1 MNYYYD
7 CQSNFFFYT
16 LARVGFNFFSNI
28 FSNYQKMRFPF
39 NLPENRRFDVV
50 GFGTN
55 AVDYLIRVPFYPPF
69 NSKIELSDYL
79 QLAGGEIATA
89 MVGLQ
94 RLGMKTAYAG
104 RFGDDDAGDFGLKS
118 LQDENVNVEFAEQIE
133 NAKTQIAFIV
143 IDERNGER
151 TIIWHRDKKL
161 AYTKEDAPIE
171 IASLAKVLHLTP
183 HDTESCIELARAAKE
198 NGTLLSIDIDNNF
211 DGTETLLALVDVL
224 IASREFG
231 EKLFGLSDEYEFLRR
246 LRSEFGCAVAGVT
259 LGEEGSLIF
268 CEGEFIETE
277 GYKVPGVCKDTTGAG
292 DSFRAGFLYGL
303 LKNETVETAAQMA
316 NAVAALKCREI
327 GARTA
332 LPNNEELEELL
343 ENRL

>member
-1 MNYYYD
+1 M
-7 CQSNFFFYT
+7 
-16 LARVGFNFFSNI
+16 
-28 FSNYQKMRFPF
+28 KFPF
-39 NLPENRRFDVV
+39 TLPENKEFDVV

-94 RLGMKTAYAG
+94 RLGMKTVYVG
-104 RFGDDDAGDFGLKS
+104 RFGDDNAGDFGIQSLK
-118 LQDENVNVEFAEQIE
+118 DEGVNADYVEQIV
-133 NAKTQIAFIV
+133 NAKTQIAFII

-161 AYTKEDAPIE
+161 AYTKNDAPIKT
-171 IASLAKVLHLTP
+171 AALGKVLHLTP
-183 HDTESCIELARAAKE
+183 HDTQACIEMARCAKQ
-198 NGTLLSIDIDNNF
+198 NGTIVSIDIDNNF
-211 DGTETLLALVDVL
+211 DGTEELLKMVDVL
-224 IASREFG
+224 IASQEFG
-231 EKLFGLSDEYEFLRR
+231 EKLFGVTDEQEFLRR
-246 LRSEFGCAVAGVT
+246 LKNKFGCAVCGVT
-259 LGEEGSLIF
+259 LGENGSLIY
-268 CEGEFIETE
+268 CEDQFIETD
-277 GYKVPGVCKDTTGAG
+277 GYKIPGVCKDTTGAG

-303 LKNETVETAAQMA
+303 LKNETVEKAAQMA

-332 LPNNEELEELL
+332 LPNKEELEWLIV
-343 ENRL
+343 NS

>member
-7 CQSNFFFYT
+7 CQSNFFVCV
-16 LARVGFNFFSNI
+16 LARVRVKFF
-28 FSNYQKMRFPF
+28 FNYQKMRFPF
-39 NLPENRRFDVV
+39 SLPENRVFDVV

-55 AVDYLIRVPFYPPF
+55 AVDYLIQVPFYPPF
-69 NSKIELSDYL
+69 NSKIELTDYL

-104 RFGDDDAGDFGLKS
+104 RFGDDEAGDFGIQS
-118 LQDENVNVEFAEQIE
+118 LRAEGVDTRFAEQIK
-133 NAKTQIAFIV
+133 NAKTQIAFII
-143 IDERNGER
+143 IDGRNGER

-161 AYTKEDAPIE
+161 AYTKNDAPIE
-171 IASLAKVLHLTP
+171 TAALAKILHLTP
-183 HDTESCIELARAAKE
+183 HDTEACIELARAAKE
-198 NGTLLSIDIDNNF
+198 NGMIVSIDIDHNF
-211 DGTETLLALVDVL
+211 EGTETLLMLVDVL

-231 EKLFGLSDEYEFLRR
+231 EKLFGLTDEKKFLRR
-246 LRSEFGCAVAGVT
+246 LKSEFGCAVAGVT
-259 LGEEGSLIF
+259 RGEEGSIIF
-268 CEGEFIETE
+268 CEDQFIETE

-303 LKNETVETAAQMA
+303 LKNETVETAAKMA

-332 LPNNEELEELL
+332 LPDNDELERLL
-343 ENRL
+343 NGRL